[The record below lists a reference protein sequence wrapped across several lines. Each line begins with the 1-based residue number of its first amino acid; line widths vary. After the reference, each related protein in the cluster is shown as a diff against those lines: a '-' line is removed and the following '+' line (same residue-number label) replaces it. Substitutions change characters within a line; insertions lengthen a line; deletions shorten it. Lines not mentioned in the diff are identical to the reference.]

1 LTWLA
6 AGVLIVA
13 VYLTLPTDKWY
24 GGAVYDAL
32 GLMSCIMI
40 TIGARR
46 HRPANALL
54 WYCFAAGEAIWV
66 VGDVIYSVYE
76 HVLHVEPFP
85 SPADAF
91 YLAAYPV
98 LVAGL
103 WLLIRRR
110 SAGRD
115 RAGTLD
121 ACIVATGLGLPFW
134 LFVMAPI
141 AGDDSASPITRMI
154 SLAYP
159 AADLI
164 MLAMV
169 ARLMTTAGAR
179 TASYRLLVAA
189 LVLLL
194 GSDIAFSLI
203 TSFSS
208 YDGGPADAGWLL
220 SYVAWGAAALHP
232 SMRSLSEP
240 APERADQA
248 SVRRLVLLGTIG
260 LLAPGLLVEQ
270 GLFNPGQVDWLPLSA
285 GGVAL
290 CVLIFL
296 RAAGL
301 VARIQQQAARLETLA
316 MRDELTGLA
325 NRRLLEQHIRG
336 GLASGD
342 RVQVALV
349 DLDDFK
355 GINDRLGHAV
365 GDGLLVSVGERL
377 EAAVRPGDLVARLGG
392 DEFALFMPGATDDEA
407 DRIVESI
414 TAALQY
420 PVSAAEHHLLVQAS
434 VGVANSVDT
443 TDPFELLRRADIA
456 MYAAKEAGGRRH
468 VRYRSA
474 LDERAIE
481 HARLGAQLRRALDGG
496 QFSLVY
502 QPIVTLPNGGL
513 AGVEALVRWRHPQRG
528 LVSPSEF
535 VPVAERNGLVV
546 ELGQWVLQQACRQAA
561 DWLDEY
567 GPAAPSKISV
577 NVSPR
582 QLAEPGFADRLAE
595 VLADTGLPA
604 SWLTIEVTE
613 TAVFNGRRSVEALE
627 AVRAVGVQVAL
638 DDFGTGHS
646 SLRLLQT
653 CPVDILKVDKSFVD
667 NIAMTGQHAVIAAA
681 LINVSDGL
689 NLVAVAEGV
698 ETSRQA
704 DELFRLG
711 YRFAQGY
718 LFGRPV
724 AADELARAFTP
735 LPAHEVLTVT

>member
-1 LTWLA
+1 M
-6 AGVLIVA
+6 
-13 VYLTLPTDKWY
+13 LPTDAWY
-24 GGAVYDAL
+24 GGALYDAL
-32 GLMSCIMI
+32 GLMSCVMI

-66 VGDVIYSVYE
+66 IGDVIYSVYE
-76 HVLHVEPFP
+76 YVLHIEPFP
-85 SPADAF
+85 SPADVF

-98 LVAGL
+98 LIAGL

-134 LFVMAPI
+134 IFVMAPI
-141 AGDDSASPITRMI
+141 AGDGSTSPASRMI

-159 AADLI
+159 AMDLV
-164 MLAMV
+164 MLAMM
-169 ARLMTTAGAR
+169 ARLMTTPGAR
-179 TASYRLLVAA
+179 TASYRMLVAA

-194 GSDIAFSLI
+194 GSDIAYSVI

-208 YDGGPADAGWLL
+208 YSGGPVDAGWLL

-232 SMRSLSEP
+232 SMRPLSEP

-260 LLAPGLLVEQ
+260 LLAPGLLAEQ
-270 GLFNPGQVDWLPLSA
+270 GLYNPGSVNWLPLSA

-290 CVLIFL
+290 CFLIFL

-301 VARIQQQAARLETLA
+301 VARIQQQAARLASLA
-316 MRDELTGLA
+316 MRDELTGLP
-325 NRRLLEQHIRG
+325 NRRLLEVHIRA
-336 GLASGD
+336 GLAGAGG
-342 RVQVALV
+342 VQVAVV

-355 GINDRLGHAV
+355 CINDRLGHAV
-365 GDGLLVSVGERL
+365 GDGLLVAVGERL
-377 EAAVRPGDLVARLGG
+377 ESALRPGDLVARLGG

-407 DRIVESI
+407 DRVVEGVM
-414 TAALQY
+414 ARLQH
-420 PVSAAEHHLLVQAS
+420 PVSVGEHQLLVQAS
-434 VGVANSVDT
+434 VGVASSLAT
-443 TDPFELLRRADIA
+443 TDPFEPLRRADIA
-456 MYAAKEAGGRRH
+456 MYAAKEAGGRGH
-468 VRYRSA
+468 VRYRGE

-502 QPIVTLPNGGL
+502 QPIVTLPHGGL
-513 AGVEALVRWRHPQRG
+513 AGVEALIRWRHPQRG
-528 LVSPSEF
+528 LVNPSEF

-546 ELGQWVLQQACRQAA
+546 ELGQWVLRQACRQAA
-561 DWLDEY
+561 DWLDEF
-567 GPAAPSKISV
+567 GPAAPSKVSV

-582 QLAEPGFADRLAE
+582 QLAEPGFADRLVE
-595 VLADTGLPA
+595 VLCETGLPA
-604 SWLTIEVTE
+604 RWLTIEITE

-653 CPVDILKVDKSFVD
+653 CPVDVLKVDKSFVD
-667 NIAMTGQHAVIAAA
+667 NITMTGQHAVIAAA

-711 YRFAQGY
+711 YRYAQGY
-718 LFGRPV
+718 HFGRPM
-724 AADELARAFTP
+724 AAEDLARAFTP
-735 LPAHEVLTVT
+735 TGAVVTVT